1 MALRDQLWM
10 FSLHSVISNETK
22 KKVRYGLTTT
32 QKAIIF
38 SRSTIET
45 PQKGVKYV
53 QS

>member
-1 MALRDQLWM
+1 MAEV
-10 FSLHSVISNETK
+10 SNITNGIAVISNETK

-32 QKAIIF
+32 QKAIIS

-45 PQKGVKYV
+45 PQKGVKHV